1 MSVLTRDDLMSQVKT
16 HFGEATDDAS
26 LKFIEDI
33 SDTITDLETKAKG
46 DGEDWKTKFE
56 ENDKAWREKYRERF
70 FSGSSESDDS
80 GVTTVEK
87 KIEAEDKAPKTF
99 EELFK

>member
-1 MSVLTRDDLMSQVKT
+1 MSVLTREDLMSQVRE

-33 SDTITDLETKAKG
+33 SDTITDLETKANG
-46 DGEDWKTKFE
+46 DGEDWKSKYE

-70 FSGSSESDDS
+70 FSGSGKDDDDNGDESHIEDD
-80 GVTTVEK
+80 
-87 KIEAEDKAPKTF
+87 DKPSPKTF
-99 EELFK
+99 DDLFK